1 MKIGGKCEFWQ
12 ASSWFTLINQLN
24 RQRGACSR
32 NYRSRCNLHF
42 VIKPF
47 NGNIILPFWWTCILP
62 HRDIRKGV
70 WSRLRTR
77 ADGTSWSNITFEIF
91 LWKVNFS
98 FSRNFLEDST
108 FPVVPFLLVQFI
120 DFKTLRGQFSI
131 NSRRS
136 RNSSNKPKMQKIQNR
151 NPIQS
156 PLLLITTF
164 WYAVKYSYKCRIY
177 RSAKI
182 LVAPEIILKFL

>member
-1 MKIGGKCEFWQ
+1 MKMYNSPERLKKG
-12 ASSWFTLINQLN
+12 
-24 RQRGACSR
+24 
-32 NYRSRCNLHF
+32 
-42 VIKPF
+42 
-47 NGNIILPFWWTCILP
+47 
-62 HRDIRKGV
+62 GV
-70 WSRLRTR
+70 WSRLRAR
-77 ADGTSWSNITFEIF
+77 ADGTSLSNITYEIF
-91 LWKVNFS
+91 LWNVNFS
-98 FSRNFLEDST
+98 SSRNFLEGST

-120 DFKTLRGQFSI
+120 DFKTLRAQFSV
-131 NSRRS
+131 NSRPPP
-136 RNSSNKPKMQKIQNR
+136 NSFNKPKMQKIQNR